1 MTLNLIKKAKTIFW
15 DFDGVIKD
23 SVSIKSEAFERLF
36 QPFGDEVSKK
46 VKKHHEENGGMSRFE
61 KLPIYLEWAGKNSS
75 KSLVLEYEKKFSK
88 IVMQKVIDSPWV
100 VGVLDYL
107 KKNAKKQQFFIVT
120 ATPHAEIIKILKEL
134 KIIKLFKQVVG
145 SPTSKKIAIN
155 QLLIKHKIKSDYA
168 LMIGD
173 SNSDYE
179 AAIENKVKFILR
191 KTELNKNLQKK
202 LKCKKINDFLN
213 G

>member
-1 MTLNLIKKAKTIFW
+1 MTLDLIKEAKTIFW

-23 SVSIKSEAFERLF
+23 SVLIKSEAFERLF

-100 VGVLDYL
+100 AGVLDYL
-107 KKNAKKQQFFIVT
+107 EKNAQKQKFFIVT
-120 ATPHAEIIKILKEL
+120 ATPHTEIIKILKEL
-134 KIIKLFKQVVG
+134 EIIKLFKQVIG

-155 QLLIKHKIKSDYA
+155 QLLTQHKIKLDYA

-179 AAIENKVKFILR
+179 AAMENKVKFVLR

-202 LKCKKINDFLN
+202 LKCKMINDFLN

>member
-1 MTLNLIKKAKTIFW
+1 VTLDLVKEAKTIFW

-23 SVSIKSEAFERLF
+23 SVPIKSEAFEKLF
-36 QPFGDEVSKK
+36 QPFGDEISRK

-75 KSLVLEYEKKFSK
+75 TNLVLEYEKKFSK
-88 IVMQKVIDSPWV
+88 IVMQKVIESPWV
-100 VGVLDYL
+100 AGVLNYL
-107 KKNAKKQQFFIVT
+107 EKNAKKQQFFIVT

-134 KIIKLFKQVVG
+134 EIINLFKHIVG
-145 SPTSKKIAIN
+145 SPTSKKTAIN
-155 QLLIKHKIKSDYA
+155 QLLIKYKIKLDYA

-179 AAIENKVKFILR
+179 AAIENKVKFVLR
-191 KTELNKNLQKK
+191 KTELNKKLQKK
-202 LKCKKINDFLN
+202 LKCKKINDFLD

>member
-107 KKNAKKQQFFIVT
+107 KK
-120 ATPHAEIIKILKEL
+120 
-134 KIIKLFKQVVG
+134 
-145 SPTSKKIAIN
+145 
-155 QLLIKHKIKSDYA
+155 
-168 LMIGD
+168 
-173 SNSDYE
+173 
-179 AAIENKVKFILR
+179 
-191 KTELNKNLQKK
+191 
-202 LKCKKINDFLN
+202 KC
-213 G
+213 